1 MRSLASLLLLILPAT
16 AAPPA
21 LFFQVVGR
29 APGSWPGV
37 LGSVALQPQ
46 AGGAPAD
53 VIVLRAGATG
63 AAAPWLAR
71 VNEGAFLIL
80 EGRSETAEA
89 LGFRAGAARVKVQSV
104 EDVHQPK
111 LRVIWERAVEMPV
124 YEVPAAATVFTRE
137 RWQGAPLTAGFRH
150 GAGAVLWVAA
160 SPGQRG
166 YERFPYLLHALA
178 DLGFEPP
185 FRSRRL
191 WAFFDSSYRLRAD
204 VDYLAARWRK
214 SGIAALHVAAWQYYE
229 PDAQR
234 DAWLAALIQAC
245 RRNAIL
251 VYAWLELP
259 HVSERFWNEHPEW
272 REKTAVLQDAHLDW
286 RKLMNLANPR
296 CFHTVARGVRD
307 LVGRFDWDGVNLAE
321 LYFES
326 LEGAANPSRFTPMNE
341 DVRREFGKAH
351 GFDPLSLFEPGAAA
365 QPERLRQFLE
375 YRADLARRLQTL
387 WIAEIEALRKERPG
401 LDLTLTHIDDR
412 FDTSMR
418 DALGADAARVLPL
431 LDRHDFTFLVEDPAT
446 VWHLGPQRYPEIA
459 KRYAPLTRRTE
470 KLAIDINIVE
480 RYQDVYPTKQQTGA
494 ELFQLVRMASG
505 AFRRVA
511 LYFENSIARA
521 DAPLLSAAAAA
532 VSRVEPAG
540 NQLAVESPY
549 GVGLAWSGGALVDG
563 APWTARDEGT
573 LWLPAGLHLVEKTD
587 QQPAMRLLDFNG
599 DLESVAARPN
609 GLEIAYSSDAR
620 AAAVLDQRPARLEID
635 GQAAA
640 LDVFEGAAGRFV
652 VRLPQGK
659 RVVRLDAR

>member
-1 MRSLASLLLLILPAT
+1 MRSLASFLLLVLPAL

-21 LFFQVVGR
+21 VYYHVSGR
-29 APGSWPGV
+29 SPGSWPGI

-46 AGGAPAD
+46 PAGAEAG
-53 VIVLRAGATG
+53 VIVLRAGAKG
-63 AAAPWLAR
+63 AAPALLAR
-71 VNEGAFLIL
+71 VNGGAFLIL
-80 EGRSETAEA
+80 EGRSEAAEA
-89 LGFRAGAARVKVQSV
+89 LGFRAGATRVPVQSL

-111 LRVIWERAVEMPV
+111 LAVIWERGVELPV
-124 YEVPAAATVFTRE
+124 YEVPAAARVFARE
-137 RWQGAPLTAGFRH
+137 RWKGAPLTAGFRH

-166 YERFPYLLHALA
+166 YERFPFLLHALA

-229 PDAQR
+229 PDPQR
-234 DAWLAALIQAC
+234 DAWLAELIRAC

-259 HVSERFWNEHPEW
+259 HVSERFWNERPEW

-286 RKLMNLANPR
+286 RKLMNLANPECAR
-296 CFHTVARGVRD
+296 AVAAGVRE
-307 LVGRFDWDGVNLAE
+307 LLGRFDWDGVNLAE

-341 DVRREFGKAH
+341 DVRREFRAARGW
-351 GFDPLSLFEPGAAA
+351 DPLTLFTPGAAP

-375 YRADLARRLQTL
+375 YRAELARRLQTR
-387 WIAEIEALRKERPG
+387 WIAEVKTPG
-401 LDLTLTHIDDR
+401 LDLALTHVDDR
-412 FDTSMR
+412 FDTNMR
-418 DALGADAARVLPL
+418 DALGADAAAALPL

-459 KRYAPLTRRTE
+459 KRYAPLTKRTD
-470 KLAIDINIVE
+470 KLAIDINVVE
-480 RYQDVYPTKQQTGA
+480 RYQDVYPTKQQTGS

-505 AFRRVA
+505 SFRRVA
-511 LYFENSIARA
+511 LYFENSIAAA
-521 DAPLLSAAAAA
+521 DAPLLSAAAAS
-532 VSRVEPAG
+532 VSRAEPAG
-540 NQLAVESPY
+540 DKLAVESPY
-549 GVGLAWSGGALVDG
+549 GVGVAWRGPALVDG
-563 APWTARDEGT
+563 APWPARDDGT
-573 LWLPAGLHLVEKTD
+573 LWLPAGVHLVEKAD
-587 QQPAMRLLDFNG
+587 RDPAMRLLDFNG
-599 DLESVAARPN
+599 DLESAAARPG
-609 GLEIAYSSDAR
+609 GLDIAYTSSSR
-620 AAAVLDQRPARLEID
+620 AAAVLDRRPARMEID

-640 LDVFEGAAGRFV
+640 IDLVEAPGGRYV
-652 VRLPQGK
+652 VRLPQG
-659 RVVRLDAR
+659 RRHVRLEAK